1 MYIKLKQNYFL
12 TLSRGN
18 CIKISTKSFKQQTN
32 LKFLKQISIEN
43 TTTNQKFKKK
53 VNFFK

>member
-43 TTTNQKFKKK
+43 TTTNQKLKKK
-53 VNFFK
+53 FI